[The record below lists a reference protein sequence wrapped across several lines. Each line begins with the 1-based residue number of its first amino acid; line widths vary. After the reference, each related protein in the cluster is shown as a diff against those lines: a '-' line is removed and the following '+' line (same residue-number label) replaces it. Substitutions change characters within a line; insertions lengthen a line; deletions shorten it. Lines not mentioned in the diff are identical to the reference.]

1 MTKRFLLVIFQI
13 LKKKAAA
20 EREAQN
26 APPEP
31 TPVRVVEQ
39 PKSETERQK
48 DAEDAK
54 KKKEKKEAYIPT
66 GEDELMEEMTRF
78 MSKLNEQN

>member
-31 TPVRVVEQ
+31 TPVRVVE